1 MISVHWMT
9 KKFTGLPVPRLIHK
23 HWANIKTNPL
33 GNKKDKPDM
42 PSGHAEGVKKLLQV
56 EGQERAMSILEGQQ
70 ESGQPRK
77 DHLGT

>member
-1 MISVHWMT
+1 
-9 KKFTGLPVPRLIHK
+9 
-23 HWANIKTNPL
+23 
-33 GNKKDKPDM
+33 M